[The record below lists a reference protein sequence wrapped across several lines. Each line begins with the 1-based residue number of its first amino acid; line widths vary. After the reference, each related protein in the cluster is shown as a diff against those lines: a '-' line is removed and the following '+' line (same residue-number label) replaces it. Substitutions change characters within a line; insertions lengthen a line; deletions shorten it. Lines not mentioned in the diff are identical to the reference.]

1 MVRNWV
7 SRVWIWGQREAQ
19 TNECEIHCFSF
30 LSVCVCVCV
39 CVCAQ
44 SYPPLCDP
52 MDCSLTGSSVHG
64 IPQARILK
72 RVSISD
78 SRGSSQSRDWTHVS
92 SVSCIGRRSLYHCA
106 TQEAPFLLQANAN
119 SKSGTWET
127 GPWVELSADVWVM
140 GRNISSQSLPRRMGP
155 GKPATPSPPGAVLES
170 QRGISKN
177 KSMLDG

>member
-1 MVRNWV
+1 MGTEGSPNKWV
-7 SRVWIWGQREAQ
+7 WNSLLF
-19 TNECEIHCFSF
+19 FS
-30 LSVCVCVCV
+30 LCVCVCVCV